1 MARRIDDGLGA
12 RLTFSLDANVAMWE
26 KEITPPGI
34 DSGGPNDT
42 STLRNTTWRTMA
54 PKGLKTL
61 TPITAT
67 VAYDPQIYTEILAM
81 VGINQQVTVTFPDE
95 STYRIWGWIDK
106 FTPGP
111 MSDGSQPTAE
121 ITIQP
126 SNQNNSEVETAPTFT
141 DGTSA

>member
-12 RLTFSLDANVAMWE
+12 MIGFSLDPSVSMWE

-34 DSGGPNDT
+34 DAGGPNDT
-42 STLRNTTWRTMA
+42 STLRNSAWRTFA

-61 TPITAT
+61 TPITCT

-81 VGINQQVTVTFPDE
+81 VGINQQATVTFPDQ
-95 STYRIWGWIDK
+95 STYVTWGWIDK

-111 MSDGSQPTAE
+111 MAEGGQPTGE
-121 ITIQP
+121 LVFQP
-126 SNQNNSEVETAPTFT
+126 SNQNNSEVETGPVFT